1 MGNPALEEFF
11 GRPET
16 IERLSD
22 ALRQASTGLHELK
35 GALDGEVSG
44 LVPAGWEGQ
53 AASAFGQH
61 WQQQSAMTAQ
71 VAQSAGWMSTAMRM
85 LASELRAAKGLFQQ
99 AETSASVNGCYITP
113 FYVVLPYSWWDL
125 EAVAAMEFIQ
135 AEVAASMAM
144 AEAARA
150 QAAVELAAIWAEPG
164 ALNFLKD
171 LGQGIVAG
179 LEDLLKTAEMGLR
192 TSPLRMQ
199 VDPMGWWHDT
209 SNLAKGMWQAAH
221 HPGAILKKLV
231 DWEDWTNGHPGR
243 AIGKLLPM
251 AVIAVATAGS
261 GAAADAGVAGGEVAG
276 EVGAEAV
283 GTTVTEEVVGASSVR
298 AGEAGAETVTSEVVP
313 EVAARPSW
321 WGPGWESGSPPQI
334 VTGEIKPIAS
344 WEKGLAQ
351 VNGRAEATAGN
362 DALVTFDNA
371 GNVHMQVYGDPA
383 NAGTKT
389 IIWEDDIGKVPQLP
403 SAPPGTT
410 QFGNQ
415 MEPMVRDLVQKATG
429 QSFGS
434 KASNA
439 GGPDLVPVP

>member
-125 EAVAAMEFIQ
+125 EAVAAMEWIQ

-179 LEDLLKTAEMGLR
+179 LEDLLKTAEMGLM
-192 TSPLRMQ
+192 TSPARAM

-209 SNLAKGMWQAAH
+209 SNFAKGMYQAVQ
-221 HPGAILKKLV
+221 HPGAILKRLV

-243 AIGKLLPM
+243 AIGKLVPM

-283 GTTVTEEVVGASSVR
+283 GTTVTEEVVGASTVR
-298 AGEAGAETVTSEVVP
+298 AAEAGAEAVTGKVVP
-313 EVAARPSW
+313 NIATRQPW
-321 WGPGWESGSPPQI
+321 WGRGWETGPPPSI
-334 VTGEIKPIAS
+334 ELGEIKPIKS
-344 WEKGLAQ
+344 WEEGMRQLSER
-351 VNGRAEATAGN
+351 GATGN
-362 DALVTFDNA
+362 DALATFDNA
-371 GNVHMQVYGDPA
+371 GNVHYQVFDENG
-383 NAGTKT
+383 KVV
-389 IIWEDDIGKVPQLP
+389 WEDNIGKVE
-403 SAPPGTT
+403 PPNVPPETT
-410 QFGNQ
+410 KFGDE
-415 MEPMVRDLVQKATG
+415 MEPLVRKLVQDKTG
-429 QSFGS
+429 QTFGD

-439 GGPDLVPVP
+439 HGPDLVPVP

>member
-22 ALRQASTGLHELK
+22 ALRQASTGLNELK
-35 GALDGEVSG
+35 GTLDGEVSG

-71 VAQSAGWMSTAMRM
+71 VAQSAGWMSTAMRV
-85 LASELRAAKGLFQQ
+85 LASEMRAAKGLFQQ

-125 EAVAAMEFIQ
+125 EAVAAMEWIQ
-135 AEVAASMAM
+135 AEVVASMAM

-171 LGQGIVAG
+171 LGQGFVAG
-179 LEDLLKTAEMGLR
+179 LEDLLKTAEMGIML
-192 TSPLRMQ
+192 SPQRAM
-199 VDPMGWWHDT
+199 VDPMGWFHDT
-209 SNLAKGMWQAAH
+209 ENFARGMWKAVQ
-221 HPGAILKKLV
+221 HPGVIMKKLV

-243 AIGKLLPM
+243 AIGKLAPM
-251 AVIAVATAGS
+251 AIIAVATAGS

-276 EVGAEAV
+276 EVGTEAV
-283 GTTVTEEVVGASSVR
+283 GATVTEEVAGASTVQP
-298 AGEAGAETVTSEVVP
+298 GEAGAEGVTSEVSGQ
-313 EVAARPSW
+313 VASRPSW
-321 WGPGWESGSPPQI
+321 WAQGWESGPPPNI
-334 VTGEIKPIAS
+334 EMGEIKPIAS
-344 WEKGLAQ
+344 WEKGFAQ
-351 VNGRAEATAGN
+351 INGRGAAGN
-362 DALVTFDNA
+362 DALVTFDNQ
-371 GNVHMQVYGDPA
+371 GTVHMQVYGDPA
-383 NAGTKT
+383 GTGTKT
-389 IIWEDDIGKVPQLP
+389 IIWEDDIGQVSPLP
-403 SAPPGTT
+403 GAPPGTT
-410 QFGNQ
+410 QFGNE
-415 MEPMVRDLVQKATG
+415 MEPLVRDLVSKSTG
-429 QSFGS
+429 QTFGA